1 MFPQV
6 CFWTCV
12 VLTINCHRERCIEVF
27 DDRQQTHIMVLETT
41 HPSGA
46 EEWYC
51 PICGRRF
58 LITWPPNYKK
68 VVLEAGDES
77 VSHSG
82 GKGGVQISAPRVT
95 PENGMPPGNGSSS
108 DDSMPSEDGTPADA
122 QEMAQWNEWLNEIGF
137 ETWWSKDL

>member
-1 MFPQV
+1 
-6 CFWTCV
+6 
-12 VLTINCHRERCIEVF
+12 
-27 DDRQQTHIMVLETT
+27 MVLETT

-68 VVLEAGDES
+68 VVLESGDET

-82 GKGGVQISAPRVT
+82 GKGGIQISAPHIMPGDGSPSDNGT
-95 PENGMPPGNGSSS
+95 PSDDGSS
-108 DDSMPSEDGTPADA
+108 PGDGTPLDA
-122 QEMAQWNEWLNEIGF
+122 QEMEQWDAWLNEIGF
-137 ETWWSKDL
+137 ENWWSKDL

>member
-1 MFPQV
+1 M
-6 CFWTCV
+6 
-12 VLTINCHRERCIEVF
+12 F

-68 VVLEAGDES
+68 VVLESGDET

-82 GKGGVQISAPRVT
+82 GKGGIQISAPHIT
-95 PENGMPPGNGSSS
+95 PGNGMPHNGGSPSSAGPS
-108 DDSMPSEDGTPADA
+108 GEGKPVDSPEI
-122 QEMAQWNEWLNEIGF
+122 AQWDEWLNEIGF